1 MIVVSDTS
9 AISNLLA
16 IGLEGILRD
25 LFGEILIPPAVELEL
40 MRWHS
45 ELPTLLSV
53 VAPVTPILNLQG
65 QGPDSI
71 AARANGPGFTARMTQ
86 GLKA

>member
-16 IGLEGILRD
+16 IGLEGILHD
-25 LFGEILIPPAVELEL
+25 LFGEVLIPPAVELEL

-45 ELPTLLSV
+45 ELPTFLSV
-53 VAPVTPILNLQG
+53 VVPVTPILNLQG

-71 AARANGPGFTARMTQ
+71 AARANGLGLTTRLNQ